1 MIMNDVKKAIQQ
13 VANEN
18 NVKLDLNNLSL
29 TLKETGIDSLALL
42 NLIFKVETKL
52 GIRLDDSELIKIK
65 NLQDLID
72 AFSNKLNK

>member
-1 MIMNDVKKAIQQ
+1 MKDIKKTIQE

-18 NVKLDLNNLSL
+18 NVKLNLNNPNL

-52 GIRLDDSELIKIK
+52 GVRLEDDELVKIK
-65 NLQDLID
+65 NLQDLIN
-72 AFSNKLNK
+72 AFSNKQKCK

>member
-1 MIMNDVKKAIQQ
+1 MNDVKKAIQQ